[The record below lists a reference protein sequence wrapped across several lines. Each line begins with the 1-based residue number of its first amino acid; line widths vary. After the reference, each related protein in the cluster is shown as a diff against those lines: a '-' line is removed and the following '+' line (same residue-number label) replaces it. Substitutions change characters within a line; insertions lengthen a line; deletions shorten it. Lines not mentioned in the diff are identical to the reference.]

1 MQDSND
7 SHDRSGLLP
16 EGCKDLIDVL
26 KIPHQASYAALTA
39 QTQLWK
45 FRLNRRITADP
56 VRLVDLIGLSD
67 LVMPL
72 AHALEL
78 AQGQGW
84 DLVEIE
90 PSASPPVCISV
101 DYGRFCWVANAI
113 TKQVL
118 QQMKG
123 PA

>member
-1 MQDSND
+1 M
-7 SHDRSGLLP
+7 P

-26 KIPHQASYAALTA
+26 KLQQHSDQVAPIPMPQF
-39 QTQLWK
+39 WK

-90 PSASPPVCISV
+90 PSASPPVCIIV